1 MARTVTRGETIGYAA
16 GSVGTGGFG
25 TLPGLVLA
33 YYLTDTL
40 GVAPALGA
48 LVVLLPKVWDVAIDP
63 FVGALSDAEARR
75 RSTRTRLVAL
85 GAVTLPVGFL
95 GMFAVPTGLAP
106 GASAV
111 WVAVAFVLATTSFS
125 LFQVPYIALPADLT
139 DGYRERTRLLS
150 WRIAVLALAIL
161 AMGAGGPAIRDAAGG
176 EHRSYLIM
184 GAAIAALLVAGMLAT
199 VLLVGRTQRAVPDAA
214 APSGPWHGYAE
225 GVRLL
230 RRDAR

>member
-1 MARTVTRGETIGYAA
+1 M
-16 GSVGTGGFG
+16 GTGGFG